1 LYKYKYKY
9 KYIVIFIMFNY
20 IINFFKNNQPDIQKD
35 TQTHPHNQL
44 FNEQYRIAYN
54 KLWIQKIR
62 NYYP

>member
-1 LYKYKYKY
+1 
-9 KYIVIFIMFNY
+9 MFNY
-20 IINFFKNNQPDIQKD
+20 IINFFKNDQPDIQKD
-35 TQTHPHNQL
+35 TQTHPHPHPHNQL

>member
-1 LYKYKYKY
+1 
-9 KYIVIFIMFNY
+9 MFNY

-35 TQTHPHNQL
+35 TQTHPHPHNQL